1 MNRYK
6 IGEGRS
12 YGGTL
17 IGSRMFSLRFLP
29 FPMPVIVYIFYMF
42 TRLVSQW
49 KINVIHRKAP
59 FLLSLVHHEGYFSW
73 LKALRTQQTVGGP
86 RAAATVCPR
95 PSPPPWAPKRLPP
108 LSRRQRSSS
117 FPRPT
122 RSRAHHC
129 SRLTRQYGGE
139 QRGLVNLTFDLLTLK
154 VMSESRV
161 TWATSV
167 SIWYYRY

>member
-1 MNRYK
+1 
-6 IGEGRS
+6 
-12 YGGTL
+12 
-17 IGSRMFSLRFLP
+17 
-29 FPMPVIVYIFYMF
+29 MF

-73 LKALRTQQTVGGP
+73 LKALRIQQTVGGP

-122 RSRAHHC
+122 RSHAHHC

-139 QRGLVNLTFDLLTLK
+139 QRGLVNLTFDLWPFDL
-154 VMSESRV
+154 ESDVRV
-161 TWATSV
+161 TCDVGYLCVNLVLLGLSVLDLGPMYATHRRQTD
-167 SIWYYRY
+167 I